1 MINASIARFFPV
13 HSDVGRLF
21 TRCYA
26 DRGIE
31 AVLRP
36 GCQNVREGRF
46 EGTYTNLYGSHVPQT
61 DRLTTGE
68 LIQTLKVLCEPVKAL
83 KKRKV
88 SILTVIF
95 GDGDEECEALK
106 PFGPVMKLEDVVE
119 ACGSG

>member
-1 MINASIARFFPV
+1 MGQSKYSAGPLTNIACDAVINASIARFFPV

-31 AVLRP
+31 AILRP

-46 EGTYTNLYGSHVPQT
+46 EGVYTNLYGSHVPQT

-68 LIQTLKVLCEPVKAL
+68 LIQTLKGEAG
-83 KKRKV
+83 RDAE
-88 SILTVIF
+88 
-95 GDGDEECEALK
+95 GDREGRQQVQGVAGGRASFLR
-106 PFGPVMKLEDVVE
+106 
-119 ACGSG
+119 SR